1 MYIAYYD
8 ECGDDGFPQTSSP
21 LFSLTAIY
29 IHHLKWRETYEKMRL
44 FRRELKIRFGLPI
57 RLEMHAKY
65 FLLNK
70 NPYRDLHLADSDRI
84 RVIDLFVQLIASLHA
99 KIIDVVIDK
108 PKIQKPDYDVLDTS
122 LKYSIQRI
130 ENTLAAA
137 KDQNERF
144 MIITDEGRVGKM
156 RSIARAMQSINFIP
170 SKFSPHPY
178 RSDIKLLIED
188 PLPKDSRES
197 YFIQMADL
205 VAFVV
210 YLYSL
215 TKTGAGHFSNR
226 LTPIISQEKVRRW
239 MESLKPVLNLRASQ
253 DEFGI
258 VFHPK

>member
-8 ECGDDGFPQTSSP
+8 ECGDDGFPKYSSP
-21 LFSLTAIY
+21 LFALTAVY
-29 IHHLKWRETYEKMRL
+29 IHYLKWQGIYEKIRL
-44 FRRELKIRFGLPI
+44 FRRTLKNQFGLPI

-70 NPYRDLHLADSDRI
+70 NPYRELQISDQNRIQILDLYI
-84 RVIDLFVQLIASLHA
+84 RLIGNLDL
-99 KIIDVVIDK
+99 KIINVVIDK

-122 LKYSIQRI
+122 LKYSIQRV
-130 ENTLAAA
+130 ENTLAAR
-137 KDQNERF
+137 KDNNDRF

-170 SKFSPHPY
+170 SKFSPNPY

-197 YFIQMADL
+197 YFIQLADL

-210 YLYSL
+210 YQHSL
-215 TKTGAGHFSNR
+215 TTTGSGPLSNR
-226 LTPIISQEKVRRW
+226 VAHQINERKVKEW
-239 MESLKPVLNLRASQ
+239 MEYLKPVLNLKASQ

-258 VFHPK
+258 VYHPK